1 MSGYLEAARDV
12 LGRYYWAPFLAM
24 RGTLTIW
31 SCLTSPFL
39 RETEREV
46 GEVSELFVH
55 PIRALR
61 PVKITGPWKLGPH
74 GFLYDK
80 GMCLLF
86 KGSNERLKHTAKGH
100 EALYDINVSL
110 IDEYTKVMLTHKD
123 HPNLI
128 IDLTDFQHIENYEVE
143 TDPKGNEYC
152 HVGERESKW
161 ISAVLGKDVR
171 LMFSPVKTLSGE
183 DMIIQSLDPVHII
196 GESSLVA
203 FSKEAGWDVEMER
216 FRPNIVSVGHEA
228 YADEG
233 WQEIKIGD
241 TIMEFDHRT
250 TRCLITNVNFDG
262 VRTSDTMDTLR
273 KHRPKCEKTKKPLFG
288 SYFSVKQTG
297 SVKPGDK
304 IVLVKSR
311 VA

>member
-1 MSGYLEAARDV
+1 MSGYLDVIKDV
-12 LGRYYWAPFLAM
+12 LTRYYWAPFLAM
-24 RGTLTIW
+24 RGALTMW
-31 SCLTSPFL
+31 SCLTSPFFS
-39 RETEREV
+39 EGEQEV

-86 KGSNERLKHTAKGH
+86 RGSNERLKHTAKGH
-100 EALYDINVSL
+100 EALFAINVSL
-110 IDEYTKVMLTHKD
+110 IDDFTKVHLTHKD
-123 HPNLI
+123 QPNLI
-128 IDLTDFQHIENYEVE
+128 IDLTAFQNMENYEVE

-152 HVGERESKW
+152 HVGEKESKW
-161 ISAVLGKDVR
+161 MSDVLGKDVR
-171 LMFSPVKTLSGE
+171 LMFSPEKTLSGD

-196 GESSLVA
+196 GESSLQA

-216 FRPNIVSVGHEA
+216 FRPNIVSVGHDA

-241 TIMEFDHRT
+241 TVMEFDHRT
-250 TRCLITNVNFDG
+250 TRCLITNVNYDG
-262 VRTSDTMDTLR
+262 VRTADTMNNLRTLR
-273 KHRPKCEKTKKPLFG
+273 PRCEKTNKPVFG
-288 SYFSVKQTG
+288 SYFAVKQTG
-297 SVKPGDK
+297 HVQPGDK
-304 IVLVKSR
+304 IILVKR
-311 VA
+311 RNV

>member
-1 MSGYLEAARDV
+1 MSGYLNVVQDT
-12 LGRYYWAPFLAM
+12 LSKYYWAPFLAM
-24 RGTLTIW
+24 RGSLTVW
-31 SCLTSPFL
+31 SCLTSPFFK
-39 RETEREV
+39 EGEQEV

-61 PVKITGPWKLGPH
+61 PVKITGPWRLGPH

-86 KGSNERLKHTAKGH
+86 KDSNERLKHTAKGY
-100 EALYDINVSL
+100 EALFGINVSF
-110 IDEYTKVMLTHKD
+110 IDDFSKVLLTHKD

-128 IDLTDFQHIENYEVE
+128 IDLAEFKNMENYEVE

-152 HVGERESKW
+152 HVGDKQSRW
-161 ISAVLGKDVR
+161 ISDIVGKEVR
-171 LMFSPVKTLSGE
+171 LMFSPEKTLSGD

-196 GESSLVA
+196 GESSLTA

-216 FRPNIVSVGHEA
+216 FRPNIVSVGHSA

-241 TIMEFDHRT
+241 TVMEFDHRT

-262 VRTSDTMDTLR
+262 VRTSDTMNNLR
-273 KHRPKCEKTKKPLFG
+273 SLRPRCEKTNKPVFG
-288 SYFSVKQTG
+288 SYFAVKQTG
-297 SVKPGDK
+297 IIKPGDK
-304 IVLVKSR
+304 IILVKR
-311 VA
+311 RAV